1 MALRVLV
8 VDDSAVMR
16 SMVVKVLHMTGL
28 PIVEIREAENGKAG
42 LDALEQ
48 GGIDLALVDINMPV
62 MDGLTMLD
70 NVRANPKL
78 ASLPVVVVSTEG
90 SDKRIKEL
98 KEKGAAFI
106 RKPFAPEALV
116 DAVINAIGGG

>member
-28 PIVEIREAENGKAG
+28 PIVEIREAENGQAG
-42 LDALEQ
+42 LDALEL

-98 KEKGAAFI
+98 KEKGASFI

-116 DAVINAIGGG
+116 DAVISAIGGG

>member
-16 SMVVKVLHMTGL
+16 SMVVKVLNMTGL

-42 LDALEQ
+42 LDALEA

-62 MDGLTMLD
+62 MDGLTMLE
-70 NVRANPKL
+70 NVRANPKFC
-78 ASLPVVVVSTEG
+78 SLPVVVVSTEG

-98 KEKGAAFI
+98 KARGAAFI

-116 DAVINAIGGG
+116 DAVVSAIGGG

>member
-28 PIVEIREAENGKAG
+28 PIVEIREAENGRAG
-42 LDALEQ
+42 LDALEL

-78 ASLPVVVVSTEG
+78 ASLPIVVVSTEG

-98 KEKGAAFI
+98 KEKGASFI

-116 DAVINAIGGG
+116 DAVISAIGGG

>member
-1 MALRVLV
+1 
-8 VDDSAVMR
+8 
-16 SMVVKVLHMTGL
+16 MVVKVLHMTGL
-28 PIVEIREAENGKAG
+28 PIVEIREAENGRAG
-42 LDALEQ
+42 LDALEL

-78 ASLPVVVVSTEG
+78 ASLPIVVVSTEG

-98 KEKGAAFI
+98 KEKGASFI

-116 DAVINAIGGG
+116 DAVISALGGG